1 MAGQRVPTTEELSV
15 PRSFKGMGN
24 RPSSLEELLRLQAI
38 EKSKRLA
45 TQRESYPPLGIKL
58 EGYKPKFKPFVS
70 SLDNINVEKI
80 FNPDMPIEGDAVGPP
95 TDSLKTVEQMVADG
109 ARPESV
115 DQRFA
120 PNPLP
125 SGQTQQPSQIQEE
138 TFLDESVRQPTVLSD
153 PKILAG
159 ETLRNHEWNNK
170 LYKVP
175 PTKESGFLDTILGGV
190 RSFTS
195 PIARGAK
202 ELFNDPKRMA
212 LITGGLRMAD
222 PNSYYDAQGF
232 YSPWGGINAGLGT
245 GIKTYKSL
253 SEPTYKAKQKILHDN
268 AKELATHEAQL
279 KSQYGIDSKEWA
291 TWLQYK
297 KMLPLNKQND
307 PNEYLKWKRSVPW
320 LNRGSEFIQPPS
332 TDVNNAKPRTIP
344 KDLSPSEQPI
354 HKQEVE
360 THKAI
365 GAGLGDDIASARSKL
380 PMMELELAEMETLAD
395 EFINHAGFSDL
406 IGATW
411 KPFAKNIHGTDA
423 AGADS
428 IRKQLEGKLF
438 MKAYQTLKGGGQ
450 ITEIEGDQAKQ
461 AQGRMNI
468 ALSEKEYKKALTDFL
483 DAYRRGLEKL
493 KGVAYPVGTNPQRR
507 KGDSKSRRS
516 TDNLTEEE
524 MREMETLKLELGK

>member
-1 MAGQRVPTTEELSV
+1 MRQTETIN
-15 PRSFKGMGN
+15 GITYIIGDDGN
-24 RPSSLEELLRLQAI
+24 RYDMKTGKAVGLPTNMGGHNNDIDFSVTPEMLKPNPIGHQDGDPDSNPSQTWFPSPNNNVV
-38 EKSKRLA
+38 K
-45 TQRESYPPLGIKL
+45 TGIV
-58 EGYKPKFKPFVS
+58 P
-70 SLDNINVEKI
+70 VEKKA
-80 FNPDMPIEGDAVGPP
+80 NTVWDGKPYEGRDYAFDPSMRGI
-95 TDSLKTVEQMVADG
+95 MG
-109 ARPESV
+109 AKDDKGR
-115 DQRFA
+115 
-120 PNPLP
+120 
-125 SGQTQQPSQIQEE
+125 QTH
-138 TFLDESVRQPTVLSD
+138 R
-153 PKILAG
+153 
-159 ETLRNHEWNNK
+159 
-170 LYKVP
+170 
-175 PTKESGFLDTILGGV
+175 GFLGGILG
-190 RSFTS
+190 
-195 PIARGAK
+195 GAK

-279 KSQYGIDSKEWA
+279 KSEYGIDSKEWA

-524 MREMETLKLELGK
+524 TREMETLKLELGK